1 MGELYLAILAC
12 EWLPEG
18 SSNPAAT
25 KARAA
30 GEISCAVA
38 LGSAYLRTAVPSGP
52 VESLR
57 CWQVPNAFSVCT
69 VAVTN
74 GSASLGTVSV
84 PVLRLRQSADQTLDQ
99 WLPVA
104 PSPTLEGHS
113 NLPVPVRLRLLLHLR
128 LTAKR
133 GREADNPNSEPG
145 VVPASFEQRY
155 RELLVA
161 HAERKPGRQRFQFGV
176 ASADVIGD
184 DRSDV
189 KDHSISTE
197 TVSSLLDTPKIRS
210 SPPPAHLESSVGDRD
225 SPAAAAPPR
234 LQGRLS
240 SCSPRQ
246 SGLGTGPPPPPRQNI
261 CRGLRGEVS
270 ASGVGDSDS
279 RADPVEL
286 CVAGIKCS
294 SSELR
299 GGDVAQVCSQLERL
313 LECCR
318 SFEAQ
323 RQMAPPLAGERSGSV
338 PVETAPQMSDEACI
352 QLAAQKTAM
361 EREKEELHAHWH
373 ALSADFEVRRYSSEE
388 SAETHETAQE
398 ELALMESE
406 LAQATLE
413 LQSMQR
419 DAAAHLVARKRL
431 QRELA
436 ACAEAFSSEMAAQR
450 APAEHLREERAVLRE
465 SAVGLGQELQIC
477 VCACDE
483 LVSENLQS
491 RSEAAALQADCVRL
505 QHERQLHDKDGFMQ
519 EAASLCEDLWSL
531 RSCWEEQGVGL
542 QRLHSSSRFAGSTV
556 TENVAHKHGSP
567 PSPRWVQAVSQ
578 NAIMIEEECGVE
590 EQDGNSDHTMGR
602 THETGDERS
611 QLLSLLGQQDREI
624 RLLHAEA
631 QRLSGDVYAP
641 GPELPDQVDSAVAGA
656 FSSLGLGVAPPLV
669 RLAGPPSVAAFLFDT
684 LECEAQV
691 MHANSDGDVTVRFRV
706 VDQQPP
712 EATPE
717 WPAPALLHQTVLDD
731 TWSGILPGT
740 LSGHTHSSTATE
752 GGGNNGSTW
761 LTAAQLAEVAGWQP
775 KDRQCQHQYAEE
787 DVCPRRLCFSPLS
800 VVTSADTSTTM

>member
-12 EWLPEG
+12 EWLHE
-18 SSNPAAT
+18 SSGNPAAS

-30 GEISCAVA
+30 DEISCAVA

-113 NLPVPVRLRLLLHLR
+113 NLPVPARLRLLLHLR
-128 LTAKR
+128 LAAKR

-155 RELLVA
+155 RELLAA
-161 HAERKPGRQRFQFGV
+161 HAERKPGRQRLQFGV
-176 ASADVIGD
+176 ASADLIGD
-184 DRSDV
+184 DRNDA
-189 KDHSISTE
+189 KGRSISVE
-197 TVSSLLDTPKIRS
+197 HASSLLNSPKIRS
-210 SPPPAHLESSVGDRD
+210 SSSPTPPAHLESSVGSRD
-225 SPAAAAPPR
+225 SPAAAPPR
-234 LQGRLS
+234 RHGRLS

-246 SGLGTGPPPPPRQNI
+246 SSPDTGPPPPPRQNT

-270 ASGVGDSDS
+270 ASDARAGSC
-279 RADPVEL
+279 RADPIEL
-286 CVAGIKCS
+286 CMAGIKRS

-299 GGDVAQVCSQLERL
+299 GGDVAQVCSQLEQL

-323 RQMAPPLAGERSGSV
+323 RQRAPPIANERSGSAT
-338 PVETAPQMSDEACI
+338 VENAPQMSDEACM

-388 SAETHETAQE
+388 SAEAHEAAQE

-419 DAAAHLVARKRL
+419 DASAHLVARKRL

-436 ACAEAFSSEMAAQR
+436 ACAEAFSSEMASQR

-491 RSEAAALQADCVRL
+491 RSEAASLQADCVRL
-505 QHERQLHDKDGFMQ
+505 QHERGLHDKDGSMQ
-519 EAASLCEDLWSL
+519 EAASLCEDLWTL
-531 RSCWEEQGVGL
+531 RHCWEEKGAGL
-542 QRLHSSSRFAGSTV
+542 QRLHSSSRFAESGV
-556 TENVAHKHGSP
+556 LEKVAHTHGSP
-567 PSPRWVQAVSQ
+567 PSPRWSQAVSQ
-578 NAIMIEEECGVE
+578 NAIVIEG
-590 EQDGNSDHTMGR
+590 QDGNSDHNVAR
-602 THETGDERS
+602 SCETGNERS
-611 QLLSLLGQQDREI
+611 ELLSLLGKQDKEI

-631 QRLSGDVYAP
+631 QQLSGDVYAP
-641 GPELPDQVDSAVAGA
+641 GPELPDQVDSAVASA
-656 FSSLGLGVAPPLV
+656 FRSLGLGVAPPLV
-669 RLAGPPSVAAFLFDT
+669 RLAGPPSVAAYLFDT
-684 LECEAQV
+684 VECEAQV
-691 MHANSDGDVTVRFRV
+691 MHANSGGDITVRFRV

-717 WPAPALLHQTVLDD
+717 WPAPALLCQTALDG
-731 TWSGILPGT
+731 TCT
-740 LSGHTHSSTATE
+740 LSGHTQSSTARE

-775 KDRQCQHQYAEE
+775 KGMQCQQQCAEE
-787 DVCPRRLCFSPLS
+787 DVYPRRLCFSPLS
-800 VVTSADTSTTM
+800 VVTSADDST